1 MGVSEERASASQ
13 EARSTI
19 PRIRDRIEMLRA
31 GIARQGTV
39 HYADELQV
47 LVKWDDG
54 RSSSLRMDRVRFKIL
69 EREDSLA

>member
-1 MGVSEERASASQ
+1 
-13 EARSTI
+13 
-19 PRIRDRIEMLRA
+19 MLRA

-39 HYADELQV
+39 YYADELQV